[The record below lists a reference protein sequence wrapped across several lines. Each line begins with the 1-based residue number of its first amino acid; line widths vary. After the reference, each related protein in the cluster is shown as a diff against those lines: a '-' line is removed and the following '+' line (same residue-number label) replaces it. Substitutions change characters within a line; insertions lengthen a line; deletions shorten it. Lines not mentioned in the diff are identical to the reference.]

1 MSGIDLLF
9 ASAIGYERTHQL
21 ALFTLLKNSNLPDA
35 LCRRPNPMEVKWEP
49 EGQLFDL
56 ALIYSSGQLPIE
68 IKMWASLT
76 DSQLERQTLFL
87 TANNLSSVYVL
98 LGTSWFERDEED
110 LRQKTNNRA
119 VRVGYVELLNAL
131 DGVLTTRGQAPD
143 VYELALCY
151 RNALHRQYEELIK
164 AVEGKDREGKMYF
177 YSLYW
182 RIKQRTSERF
192 SIYTVNNP
200 GGEVYI
206 LNDSEGWHQ
215 AKIRDTECEVY
226 FELVNGRM
234 CIKVHPETDDP
245 SIRDYVRN
253 RARQVIHQHLDVRYT
268 LYDKGRL
275 GAYMTACELD
285 HDFKDLVLLDRSAAI
300 LTDVHHTLPKIADAM
315 TR

>member
-21 ALFTLLKNSNLPDA
+21 ALFTLLKNSNLPEI
-35 LCRRPNPMEVKWEP
+35 LCSRPNPMEVEWEP

-56 ALIYSSGQLPIE
+56 ALTHSSGKFPIE

-76 DSQLERQTLFL
+76 DSQLERQSLFL
-87 TANNLSSVYVL
+87 TANNLSAVYVL
-98 LGTSWFERDEED
+98 LGTSWFERDDED
-110 LRQKTNNRA
+110 LREKTKGHA

-131 DGVLTTRGQAPD
+131 DGLLTTRGQAPD

-164 AVEGKDREGKMYF
+164 AAEGKGRESKIYF

-182 RIKQRTSERF
+182 RIKQRVSVRF

-206 LNDSEGWHQ
+206 LNDLEGWHQ
-215 AKIRDTECEVY
+215 GNFRGIEFQLY
-226 FELVNGRM
+226 FELVNGRL
-234 CIKVHPETDDP
+234 CIKVQPETDDP
-245 SIRDYVRN
+245 SIRDDVRN
-253 RARQVIHQHLDVRYT
+253 RARQVIHQHLDARYT

-275 GAYMTACELD
+275 GAYMTACEID
-285 HDFKDLVLLDRSAAI
+285 HEFKDLALLDRSAAI